1 MDGRVRQVCHPM
13 PEIAAFV
20 AKLRAAF
27 GDQLID
33 EVVRR
38 GKSQRA

>member
-1 MDGRVRQVCHPM
+1 MDERARKVGHPM

-27 GDQLID
+27 GDAVID
-33 EVVRR
+33 AV
-38 GKSQRA
+38 